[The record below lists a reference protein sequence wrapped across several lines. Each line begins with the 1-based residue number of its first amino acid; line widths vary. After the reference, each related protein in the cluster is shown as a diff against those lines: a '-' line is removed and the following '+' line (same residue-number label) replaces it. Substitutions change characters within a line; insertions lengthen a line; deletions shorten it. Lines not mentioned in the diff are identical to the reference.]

1 MRYLLHDYLAT
12 DGESMFRSTA
22 ATTGVAQISSV
33 QRDKSKVSELLKHI
47 KKLPLTFTQKLFK
60 LSDVDH
66 KSSDMKAEQ
75 DDLDEILRS
84 SVPGLVSKS
93 RQKPPSDDSN
103 RSKRENSGTGH
114 RLLIA
119 PSVFNISLLLPPA
132 LSFIQRIKDIVP
144 LTSDI
149 VVSTLTSFLDDFLV
163 NVFQPQLDETV
174 SDLCA
179 MSFVAVDSYTEDPQ
193 WAAYSTRPIFKVVI
207 LVLDIYIY
215 VGDTLMRLG
224 NGVLYEPDQIL

>member
-1 MRYLLHDYLAT
+1 
-12 DGESMFRSTA
+12 MFRSTA
-22 ATTGVAQISSV
+22 ATGITPLNSV
-33 QRDKSKVSELLKHI
+33 QRDKSKVCKSFRNI
-47 KKLPLTFTQKLFK
+47 KRSSSNFVQKLFK
-60 LSDVDH
+60 LSDVDQ

-93 RQKPPSDDSN
+93 RQKPPSDDPN

-174 SDLCA
+174 TDLCA
-179 MSFVAVDSYTEDPQ
+179 MSFIAVDSYTEDPQ
-193 WAAYSTRPIFKVVI
+193 WAAYSTRPIFKVAI
-207 LVLDIYIY
+207 LILDDRLSIYA
-215 VGDTLMRLG
+215 
-224 NGVLYEPDQIL
+224 